1 MPLACYVAH
10 AAHGGVAT
18 EVAGT
23 FRVSGSNKR
32 MRELQA
38 AFETPPTVRIM
49 LGTHRSGVLTEP
61 LVWQTPQMGERE
73 LYDTRCR
80 ECVPTIP
87 HPDAR
92 TCAVTPR
99 SASVRLRSEQEPV
112 IPHDMYHLVSSPSH
126 RYTTLD

>member
-1 MPLACYVAH
+1 MVRVPLACYVAH
-10 AAHGGVAT
+10 PAHGGGVAT

-87 HPDAR
+87 HSDACKCLHLISVSR
-92 TCAVTPR
+92 HPYSHQTGIRDTP
-99 SASVRLRSEQEPV
+99 
-112 IPHDMYHLVSSPSH
+112 
-126 RYTTLD
+126 